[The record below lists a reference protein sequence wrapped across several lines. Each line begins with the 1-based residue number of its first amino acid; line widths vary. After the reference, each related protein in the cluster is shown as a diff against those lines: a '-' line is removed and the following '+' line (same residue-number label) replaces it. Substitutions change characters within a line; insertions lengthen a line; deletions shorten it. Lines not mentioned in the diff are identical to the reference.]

1 MNGQGPSGSGAPR
14 FIKNWFG
21 QWQSLL
27 TEGIMMVVLGAAIL
41 LLPGFHILSV
51 VIRLIGIERLIV
63 GVIALIAA
71 RRPGGEWSTGRGVF
85 NLVIGLILTVM
96 PGFIVGF
103 FLALVGF
110 WAMAM
115 GIGMLLAGAVLG
127 PFWGTMRVMTA
138 AVLIGFGLAAIFN
151 PKGFIQFFV
160 TILAV
165 ICIVVGI
172 WMIGRSQRLHK
183 EIEAWQKDA
192 EGYTDYTVE

>member
-1 MNGQGPSGSGAPR
+1 
-14 FIKNWFG
+14 
-21 QWQSLL
+21 
-27 TEGIMMVVLGAAIL
+27 
-41 LLPGFHILSV
+41 
-51 VIRLIGIERLIV
+51 
-63 GVIALIAA
+63 
-71 RRPGGEWSTGRGVF
+71 
-85 NLVIGLILTVM
+85 M

-115 GIGMLLAGAVLG
+115 GIGMLLAGAALG

-192 EGYTDYTVE
+192 EGYADYTVE